1 MGSLERFIGVL
12 IEHTA
17 GKFPLWYAPVQ
28 LKVIPVSEKFNET
41 AKKIVENANA
51 AGLRVELDE
60 RNERVGYKIR
70 EAETHKIPFMVVVG
84 QQEEESGLLKLR
96 HQGGE
101 ELEPMPAHDMI
112 NLLKEQVKNRD

>member
-28 LKVIPVSEKFNET
+28 LKVIPVSEKFNDV
-41 AKKIVENANA
+41 AKKIVNEVRRADI
-51 AGLRVELDE
+51 RVELDA

-70 EAETHKIPFMVVVG
+70 DAETLKIPYMIVIG
-84 QQEEESGLLKLR
+84 QQEEESGMLKLR
-96 HQGGE
+96 HQGGK
-101 ELEPMPAHDMI
+101 ELSPMPVTDMI
-112 NLLKEQVKNRD
+112 NLLKEQENSRE